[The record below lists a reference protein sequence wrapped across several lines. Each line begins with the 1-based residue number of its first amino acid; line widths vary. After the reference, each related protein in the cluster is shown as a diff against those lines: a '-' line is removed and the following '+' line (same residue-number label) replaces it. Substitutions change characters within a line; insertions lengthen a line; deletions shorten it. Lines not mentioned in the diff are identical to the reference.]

1 MDENDDVE
9 RVIAIGC
16 SWGGLEALSKILD
29 GLPPDLPV
37 ALIVVQHRLH
47 TRSELAYLLSQHTR
61 WPVCEA
67 DDKEPISPGHVYLAP
82 PGYHLLVDGERFA
95 LSTEAPVGG
104 SRPSVDVM
112 FESVAEAFGP
122 RVIGVVLTG
131 ANADG
136 AEGLRA
142 VIRHGGLA
150 VVQDPA
156 TAEKPAMPEAALA
169 LNADALVVPLDE
181 LAATI
186 TGLVRGREVDA

>member
-1 MDENDDVE
+1 MYQ
-9 RVIAIGC
+9 VIAIGC
-16 SWGGLEALSKILD
+16 SWGGLEAVSSLFE
-29 GLPPDLPV
+29 GLPVDLPA
-37 ALIVVQHRLH
+37 ALIVAQHRQH
-47 TRSELAYLLSQHTR
+47 ARSELAHLLGQHTS

-67 DDKEPISPGHVYLAP
+67 DDKEPIRPGQVYLAP

-104 SRPSVDVM
+104 SRPSIDVM

-156 TAEKPAMPEAALA
+156 TAEKRAMPDAARA
-169 LNADALVVPLDE
+169 LNADAIVVPLDE
-181 LAATI
+181 MAATI